1 MISKEVEKLR
11 GRLFTKEEMED
22 IIIPILITSKEHL
35 MKNECEPEEHK
46 YLVQL
51 TPELWEVLVYD
62 DTDENLIY
70 ENSYFS
76 YNDALY
82 AYDHWDELI

>member
-1 MISKEVEKLR
+1 MIRSQIEKLR
-11 GRLFTKEEMED
+11 GLLFTKEEMED

-35 MKNECEPEEHK
+35 MENECEPEEYK